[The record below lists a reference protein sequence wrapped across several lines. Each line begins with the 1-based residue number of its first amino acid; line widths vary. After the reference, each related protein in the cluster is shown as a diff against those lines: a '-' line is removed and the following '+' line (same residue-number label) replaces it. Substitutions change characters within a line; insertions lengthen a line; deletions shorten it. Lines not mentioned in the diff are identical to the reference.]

1 MAQPPSPTPPATTLT
16 AVDLGRDVP
25 YPHALNLQ
33 RAVQQQ
39 VIDGHRGPT
48 LLLLEHAPAV
58 TLTRRPGVADHLLAS
73 PEQLATLGIA
83 VHETDR
89 GGDITYHGPG
99 QLVAYPILPMRPLG
113 LNLGRHMRL
122 LEQAVVDTA
131 ARFGITAH
139 TEQGATGVW
148 VDTPTTGSLRDPGSN
163 QPAKLCAMGVRI
175 RRNTTMHGLAL
186 NVTTHLPHFDTIV
199 PCGLHQRPVT
209 SLHAL
214 LGDACPSMPQVKSA
228 LREQLAAATG
238 LTPVAADPASLPDPS
253 PIAPNP

>member
-1 MAQPPSPTPPATTLT
+1 MAQPPSQTPPATTLT

-25 YPHALNLQ
+25 YPHALDLQ

-48 LLLLEHAPAV
+48 LLLLEHAPVV

-122 LEQAVVDTA
+122 LEQAVVKTA
-131 ARFGITAH
+131 ARFGVAAH

-148 VDTPTTGSLRDPGSN
+148 TFPHGPGH
-163 QPAKLCAMGVRI
+163 PAAKLCAMGVRI

-209 SLHAL
+209 SLQAL
-214 LGDACPSMPQVKSA
+214 LGDACPTMDDVKAA

-238 LTPVAADPASLPDPS
+238 LTPIVADHASLPDPS
-253 PIAPNP
+253 HASPSP